1 MPGGYESAGTR
12 GASVKFNLQ
21 LARRAMKYLLL
32 ALALLFLASACHK
45 VYLAATGSESIAL
58 ALVENGAGKRLFY
71 FLLFLFLYVG
81 LSRGLLRR
89 MIRGPSRD
97 TWINTALTSVSL
109 VVGLLA
115 MELALRPFGVVFSAA
130 NQIVEAKISDDG
142 KRAAWSK
149 PHKDIGYVPVTGRGP
164 HGELPSA
171 YPAEKTSEMRRALFV
186 GDSIAELRFL
196 EKAVQAR
203 QPDSMRYQFWNIGVS
218 GYSTVQERLYFEEF
232 GRGLKPDLV
241 ILEFCLND
249 FDGTPVVFKDEK
261 EGFVV
266 LVPQMGRD
274 EYNQWMFLNST
285 LYRFYLSL
293 KKSLFI
299 DPRGRPGRLADMKAN
314 MARFKAMA
322 QEDGFRFKVVIYP
335 TLDLRAKWTQNDNT
349 HYQAILAILEE
360 LRIEAHDLTPVLER
374 ALVQHPVKW
383 TRFLEQDKIHP
394 SQAFAGMAAEH
405 LLDRGLLK

>member
-1 MPGGYESAGTR
+1 MKS
-12 GASVKFNLQ
+12 KLQ
-21 LARRAMKYLLL
+21 FARRALQYLLL
-32 ALALLFLASACHK
+32 ALALLFLASACYK
-45 VYLAATGSESIAL
+45 LYLAVTGSDAIGL

-71 FLLFLFLYVG
+71 FLLFLLLYLE
-81 LSRGLLRR
+81 LSRGVVRR
-89 MIRGPSRD
+89 LIRGFSRD
-97 TWINTALTSVSL
+97 TWINTALMGASL
-109 VVGLLA
+109 VAGVFA

-130 NQIVEAKISDDG
+130 NQIVEAKIADGG
-142 KRAAWSK
+142 KRPAWSK
-149 PHKDIGYVPVTGRGP
+149 PHKDIGYVPVSGRGP
-164 HGELPSA
+164 YGELTSA
-171 YPAEKTSEMRRALFV
+171 HPAEKPKEKRRALFA

-196 EKAVQAR
+196 EKAVEAR
-203 QPDSMRYQFWNIGVS
+203 QPDRNGFEFWNIGVS

-232 GRGLKPDLV
+232 GRRLKPDLL

-274 EYNQWMFLNST
+274 EYNQWLFLNST

-299 DPRGRPGRLADMKAN
+299 DPRGRPGRLSDMKAN

-322 QEDGFRFKVVIYP
+322 QEDGFKLKVVIYP
-335 TLDLRAKWTQNDNT
+335 TLDVRANWTQNDNT
-349 HYQAILAILEE
+349 HYQAILAILDE
-360 LRIEAHDLTPVLER
+360 LQIEAHDLAPLLER
-374 ALVQHPVKW
+374 ALAQHTVKW

-394 SQAFAGMAAEH
+394 SQAFAGMAAEY